1 LLGRV
6 LFFELLRFVFALCF
20 FLELL
25 GFGADWR
32 PLAVGALFG
41 TLTITWIGGGE
52 APGAPD
58 AGDGAPPAEGGVA
71 PSEPGDGPGVVVGG
85 GSAAGWSVSSIGPPR

>member
-32 PLAVGALFG
+32 PLPMGALFG

-58 AGDGAPPAEGGVA
+58 AGDGAPDTGDGAPDTGDGAPPAEGGVA

-85 GSAAGWSVSSIGPPR
+85 